1 MNHSEEPTE
10 QGTLPGNQLPG
21 EEPLGDHSHTYGK
34 PRSWIFVGVTIAVF
48 VTGGFTIVFG
58 IWWLFWVCLGAMI
71 LAVPVGKAVDIMG
84 DSVLNGDPSQ
94 QAGQGGSVAEDT
106 GSAADPG
113 VDLGLPPAT
122 SRGIP
127 WSPRL

>member
-1 MNHSEEPTE
+1 MDIHSDQPTE

-21 EEPLGDHSHTYGK
+21 EQPVGDHSHTYGK
-34 PRSWIFVGVTIAVF
+34 PISWAFVAVTIAVF

-58 IWWLFWVCLGAMI
+58 IWWLFWVCLGAFL
-71 LAVPVGKAVDIMG
+71 LAVPVGKAIDIMG
-84 DSVLNGDPSQ
+84 DAVLNGDPAQ

-113 VDLGLPPAT
+113 VDLGLPPAM
-122 SRGIP
+122 
-127 WSPRL
+127 PRDAL